1 MIWENALVLPPWS
14 RSKRPLH
21 GKSRFSKERERERDI
36 AWREKKGEKYS
47 LKKNQRAGS
56 WKVMFLW

>member
-1 MIWENALVLPPWS
+1 MVNQDSA
-14 RSKRPLH
+14 KRE
-21 GKSRFSKERERERDI
+21 KERETLLGGK
-36 AWREKKGEKYS
+36 KKGEKYS